1 MLRKSLIAGIAVL
14 IGITVSMLDCI
25 AMETEHDRATTYTTH
40 NVSQD
45 KMILE
50 SKGKDHFLVCQ
61 RRFEI
66 TSSTVMKNKLGM
78 DIVFEGLKVPCEAIV
93 GYYKKPG
100 VKNTYIAVS
109 IEVQGKPVPQPE

>member
-1 MLRKSLIAGIAVL
+1 MLRKGLIAGIVMFT
-14 IGITVSMLDCI
+14 GITGSMLNGI
-25 AMETEHDRATTYTTH
+25 AMETEQDRAITYTTH
-40 NVSQD
+40 KVSQD
-45 KMILE
+45 KLILE

-66 TSSTVMKNKLGM
+66 TSSTVVKNKFGM
-78 DIVFEGLKVPCEAIV
+78 DIAFEGLKVPCEAIV

-109 IEVQGKPVPQPE
+109 IEVQGEPAPQPE